1 MNGAVPRPR
10 RLDTPRLALRPL
22 THADDAAFHVV
33 NTHPAVRR
41 YLFDD
46 RVMTPGESA
55 AMVAQSIE
63 LLEREGHG
71 LFGVAFR
78 ADAALVGWAGFLHG
92 HAPPVLEIAYA
103 LLPEH
108 WGRGIAVEATRAVM
122 TWGARH
128 LRMTEFHASTDA
140 PNLASIR
147 VLEKLGFRETR
158 RTHPPPAALVH
169 FTLDATRVDQSGVA
183 CVVA

>member
-1 MNGAVPRPR
+1 VTPRPLR
-10 RLDTPRLALRPL
+10 IDTARLTLRPL
-22 THADDAAFHVV
+22 APSDQAAFHAV
-33 NTHPAVRR
+33 NADPAVAR
-41 YLFDD
+41 YLFDGRIVSPAD
-46 RVMTPGESA
+46 SA
-55 AMVAQSIE
+55 AMLAASRA
-63 LLEREGHG
+63 LLEGEGHG
-71 LFGVAFR
+71 LFAVAMR
-78 ADAALVGWAGFLHG
+78 GDPALVGWAGFLHS
-92 HAPPVLEIAYA
+92 HTPPVLEIAYA
-103 LLPEH
+103 LLLEH

-158 RTHPPPAALVH
+158 RTHLPRAALVH
-169 FTLDATRVDQSGVA
+169 LTLDAARVDQSGVA